1 MTLAPDPTEISP
13 PDFPD
18 VYARP
23 RRKGLGGGWIVT
35 LCLASV
41 MAGAGVGAYIW
52 SIRPF
57 RHVTLTPAPTAQAN
71 HALTDT
77 LPAISP
83 DAAPPPA
90 TTASDV
96 SSLESRVQALETSQ
110 NRTVD
115 AAAAALA
122 AALLA
127 EAADTS
133 RPFDRELAAMERVMP
148 LSPDA
153 MALRRLAQ
161 TGAPTR
167 AALAAEFDDAAARA
181 SVAAR
186 DPGERA
192 GFLDRLGFALA
203 NIVTIRR
210 VGSLKGDAPDAVLA
224 RAERQVNNGDI
235 DGALVTLNALPPGAA
250 AAMADWRAGAER
262 RSTIDQRVA
271 AVRATALAN
280 LAAVSRAAP

>member
-23 RRKGLGGGWIVT
+23 RRKGLAGGWIVT
-35 LCLASV
+35 LCLVSL
-41 MAGAGVGAYIW
+41 MAGAGAGAYIW

-57 RHVTLTPAPTAQAN
+57 KHLAVTPPAATQANHGLTDTMPSASPDEAAPPVTPAP
-71 HALTDT
+71 
-77 LPAISP
+77 
-83 DAAPPPA
+83 
-90 TTASDV
+90 DV

-110 NRTVD
+110 DRTVA

-122 AALLA
+122 STLLA
-127 EAADTS
+127 EAAGTS
-133 RPFDRELAAMERVMP
+133 RPFDRELAALERVMP

-161 TGAPTR
+161 TGAPTKS
-167 AALAAEFDDAAARA
+167 ALAADFDDAAARA

-192 GFLDRLGFALA
+192 GFFDRLGYALA
-203 NIVTIRR
+203 NIVTVRR
-210 VGSLKGDAPDAVLA
+210 VGSTKGGSPDAVLA
-224 RAERQVNNGDI
+224 RAQRQVDDGDI
-235 DGALVTLNALPPGAA
+235 DGALVTLNALPPQASAA
-250 AAMADWRAGAER
+250 VAGWRLGAER
-262 RSTIDQRVA
+262 RAAIDRRVA
-271 AVRATALAN
+271 AIRAVALTN
-280 LAAVSRAAP
+280 LAAVSRPAP

>member
-35 LCLASV
+35 LCLVSV
-41 MAGAGVGAYIW
+41 MLGAGVGAYVW

-57 RHVTLTPAPTAQAN
+57 RHVAASPAPAQAN
-71 HALTDT
+71 RT
-77 LPAISP
+77 LAEATT
-83 DAAPPPA
+83 AAPPETAIPPA
-90 TTASDV
+90 PPAPDV

-122 AALLA
+122 SALLA
-127 EAADTS
+127 EAADSS

-161 TGAPTR
+161 TGAPTK
-167 AALAAEFDDAAARA
+167 AALAAGFDDAAARA

-203 NIVTIRR
+203 NIVTVRR
-210 VGSLKGDAPDAVLA
+210 VGSLKGDTPDAVLA
-224 RAERQVNNGDI
+224 RAERQVNDGDV

-250 AAMADWRAGAER
+250 AAMADWRLGAER
-262 RSTIDQRVA
+262 RATIDRRVA
-271 AVRATALAN
+271 SIRATALAN
-280 LAAVSRAAP
+280 LAAVSRPSA

>member
-18 VYARP
+18 VYTRP
-23 RRKGLGGGWIVT
+23 RRRGLAGGWIVT
-35 LCLASV
+35 LCMVSL

-57 RHVTLTPAPTAQAN
+57 KHVAVTPTAPSQTNHSVAEAPGAATTDAPAPPIA
-71 HALTDT
+71 
-77 LPAISP
+77 
-83 DAAPPPA
+83 AAP
-90 TTASDV
+90 DV
-96 SSLESRVQALETSQ
+96 SGLESRVHALETSQ
-110 NRTVD
+110 SRTVD
-115 AAAAALA
+115 AATAALA
-122 AALLA
+122 SALLA

-153 MALRRLAQ
+153 MSLRRLAQ
-161 TGAPTR
+161 TGAPTK

-210 VGSLKGDAPDAVLA
+210 VGSLTGNTPDAVLA
-224 RAERQVNNGDI
+224 RAERQVDDGDI
-235 DGALVTLNALPPGAA
+235 DGALVTLNALPANAA
-250 AAMADWRAGAER
+250 EAMADWRLGAER
-262 RSTIDQRVA
+262 RSTIDRRVA
-271 AVRATALAN
+271 AIRATALAN
-280 LAAVSRAAP
+280 LAAVSRSAP

>member
-35 LCLASV
+35 LCLVSL
-41 MAGAGVGAYIW
+41 MLGAGAGAYIW

-57 RHVTLTPAPTAQAN
+57 KHATVSATATPQAN
-71 HALTDT
+71 HALV
-77 LPAISP
+77 
-83 DAAPPPA
+83 DAAPTAPPD
-90 TTASDV
+90 TVVTPEPTAPDV
-96 SSLESRVQALETSQ
+96 SSLESRVQKLETSQ
-110 NRTVD
+110 TRTVD

-122 AALLA
+122 SALLA

-161 TGAPTR
+161 TGAPTKT
-167 AALAAEFDDAAARA
+167 ALAAGFDEAAARA

-192 GFLDRLGFALA
+192 GFIDRLGFALA

-210 VGSLKGDAPDAVLA
+210 VGSMKGSTPDAVLA
-224 RAERQVNNGDI
+224 RAERQVDDGDI
-235 DGALVTLNALPPGAA
+235 EGALVTLNALPPKSAD
-250 AAMADWRAGAER
+250 AMADWRLGAER
-262 RSTIDQRVA
+262 RATIDRRVA
-271 AVRATALAN
+271 SIRATALAN
-280 LAAVSRAAP
+280 LAAVSRPAP